1 MGSKSTVGKTQR
13 SAIAA
18 IENQLFVLKLPG
30 LKHLGMLSTEVVK
43 SKYLIGSGGEQ
54 PSEEMGKEWCKSI
67 AVPQL

>member
-1 MGSKSTVGKTQR
+1 MGSKFTAGKTRR

-18 IENQLFVLKLPG
+18 IKNQFLVLTLLG
-30 LKHLGMLSTEVVK
+30 LKHLRMLSTEVVK

-54 PSEEMGKEWCKSI
+54 PLEEMGKEWCKSI